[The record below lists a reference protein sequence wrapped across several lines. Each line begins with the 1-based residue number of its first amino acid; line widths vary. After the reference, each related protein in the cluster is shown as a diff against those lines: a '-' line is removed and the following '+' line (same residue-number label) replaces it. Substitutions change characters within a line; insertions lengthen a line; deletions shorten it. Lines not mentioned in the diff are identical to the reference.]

1 LLAQRSLRH
10 MTDEKEK
17 IEDESVDAQIKKQAR
32 KVIIKGNLVALGIMI
47 VVMLIP

>member
-1 LLAQRSLRH
+1 

-47 VVMLIP
+47 LVMLMP